1 MRTSNLIA
9 AWALLTSVHPADG
22 AESLP
27 PCDPMPAAQ
36 LTASEPR
43 SHGRNDLY
51 WTGDIVVSVTIAADG
66 AIRDAQA
73 RINEG
78 VPARFYRFGYAI
90 ELIETPLPAARL
102 QAEEE
107 AKQDALQMV
116 ATARYP
122 SRAVACRGEFTVTF
136 QLPIG

>member
-22 AESLP
+22 AEILP
-27 PCDPMPAAQ
+27 PCDLMPAAQ

-78 VPARFYRFGYAI
+78 VPARFYRFGYAQPI
-90 ELIETPLPAARL
+90 GSWN
-102 QAEEE
+102 
-107 AKQDALQMV
+107 V
-116 ATARYP
+116 
-122 SRAVACRGEFTVTF
+122 TVTRHPSPKDSSVV
-136 QLPIG
+136 PIGTSFKP